1 MKQIVAPEEQFRRD
15 LIIAAAYVQ
24 PPRQLKPYATANSSR
39 VLRHALIA
47 AGQWE
52 ETWEGAFFGS
62 MPGTPVDTW
71 YSTLIELT
79 QESLSDERLLDGY
92 GNLEYAA
99 AHYTA
104 CSLTARGCQLA
115 LELLSKHPE
124 WEATLAAKHPKDPPE

>member
-1 MKQIVAPEEQFRRD
+1 MPNRS
-15 LIIAAAYVQ
+15 AAAQVDAWA
-24 PPRQLKPYATANSSR
+24 RATQERLRA
-39 VLRHALIA
+39 VLVEAAQDVAENVSVGGAHA
-47 AGQWE
+47 
-52 ETWEGAFFGS
+52 
-62 MPGTPVDTW
+62 PGTPVDTW